1 MYTKIIFS
9 ALTALSLLASCGG
22 GNATSSSSS
31 EDTGTQYARNLTME
45 DRDGYTYVTVRNP
58 WDTTRN
64 LAAYALVEKD
74 AAMPS
79 GLPAG
84 TAIVRVPLEK
94 SVVFS
99 SVHASLIDELGAGNA
114 VSGVC
119 DSQFITD
126 PNLQQKLKAGKI
138 LDCGN
143 SMQPNIEAIIR
154 SGAGAALISPF
165 ESDNGSHGKLSQ
177 VGIPIIECADYLEKT
192 PLARAEWMRFYGRL
206 YGKGETADSLF
217 VATER
222 EYKAMSEKG
231 MASKTRPKVLFDKIY
246 SGIWNVPTS
255 GSVTGAM
262 ITDAGATNPFSDS
275 NKAGSAQLSPEEVLY
290 KGGDTDFWFVR
301 YSEATPLTMKSL
313 AADNGAYSRFKAF
326 KEGNVYGCNSIM
338 TNVFEDGAFHPQYIL
353 ADLISIIHPES
364 GVKPVKRYYFHMPE
378 K

>member
-1 MYTKIIFS
+1 M
-9 ALTALSLLASCGG
+9 SLLASCGSG
-22 GNATSSSSS
+22 TAASSDAVRD
-31 EDTGTQYARNLTME
+31 ETRYARNLTME
-45 DRDGYTYVTVRNP
+45 ERDGYTFVTVRNP

-74 AAMPS
+74 AAMPAD
-79 GLPAG
+79 LPAG
-84 TAIVRVPLEK
+84 ASVVRVPLEK

-126 PNLQQKLKAGKI
+126 PRLRKRLKSGEL

-143 SMQPNIEAIIR
+143 SMQPNVEAIIR

-206 YGKGETADSLF
+206 YGQGERADSLF
-217 VATER
+217 AATEKD
-222 EYKAMSEKG
+222 YKALRAKG
-231 MASKTRPKVLFDKIY
+231 MAARTKPKVIFDRIY

-255 GSVTGAM
+255 GSVTGTM
-262 ITDAGATNPFSDS
+262 ITDAGAANPFSDS
-275 NKAGSAQLSPEEVLY
+275 NKAGSAQLSPEEVIY
-290 KGGDTDFWFVR
+290 RAGDADFWFVR
-301 YSEATPLTMKSL
+301 YSEETPLTMKGL

-326 KEGNVYGCNSIM
+326 KEGNVFGCNSI
-338 TNVFEDGAFHPQYIL
+338 TSNVFEDGAFHPQYIL

-364 GVKPVKRYYFHMPE
+364 GVKPVKRYYFRLSD